1 MIVLWIV
8 FVFMSLTVACAQL
21 DEPPHKGEQPFVSAT
36 RASFTL
42 GERELKDG
50 RFVGLALSGGGSR
63 AAVFG
68 AAVLKELDRVGILS
82 QVDVLSAV
90 SGGALPAAYYAL
102 EGYRAI
108 SFADSLMERMG
119 YDVQREVVAR
129 TYAPHK
135 LLRYWLTNRIEAETV
150 IRVLDDELFHGATYA
165 DLNPAQPKLL
175 LNATDALTGEPF
187 VLSDE
192 NFAALHRPLAPFSI
206 ARAVYTSAAYPGLL
220 EPIALFDGADSAG
233 TPAPPAIIAYDG
245 GPADNLGLRTLMTV
259 LDQSLKDRLREDVF
273 PRGCWIISVD
283 ATGRFDN
290 VKHEPLSAATVLLK
304 SHRREVLELA
314 GIPADRQD
322 HTKFGAFRLGRR
334 GGDGSCRFWHL
345 ALRQLSDHDPV
356 GVRVTRIRT
365 NLGLERADQ
374 EALARAARILVDQ
387 ARTEATSQQEG
398 LGGFGAI
405 FEDHPTPR

>member
-1 MIVLWIV
+1 MIMLRIV
-8 FVFMSLTVACAQL
+8 FVLMSLSVGCAQL
-21 DEPPHKGEQPFVSAT
+21 DESPREREQAIVSQT
-36 RASFTL
+36 RANFTM
-42 GERELKDG
+42 GDRELKDG

-63 AAVFG
+63 SAVFG

-108 SFADSLMERMG
+108 SFVDSLMERMG
-119 YDVQREVVAR
+119 YDIQREVMAR

-135 LLRYWLTNRIEAETV
+135 LVRYWLTNRIDAETV

-175 LNATDALTGEPF
+175 LNATNALTGEPF

-192 NFAALHRPLAPFSI
+192 HFAALHRPLAPFSI

-220 EPIALFDGADSAG
+220 EPIALLDGTDSAG

-259 LDQSLKDRLREDVF
+259 LDRSLKDRLREDVF
-273 PRGCWIISVD
+273 PSGCWIISVD

-314 GIPADRQD
+314 GIPADQQD
-322 HTKFGAFRLGRR
+322 HTKFGTFRAGREP
-334 GGDGSCRFWHL
+334 GSGSCRFWHL
-345 ALRQLSDHDPV
+345 ALRQLSDRDAL

-365 NLGLERADQ
+365 NLGLERGDQ
-374 EALARAARILVDQ
+374 EDLARAARILVDQ
-387 ARTEATSQQEG
+387 ARTEATTQQN
-398 LGGFGAI
+398 GFGAL
-405 FEDHPTPR
+405 FENHPEPR

>member
-1 MIVLWIV
+1 MRRIV
-8 FVFMSLTVACAQL
+8 FVLISLTIACVQL
-21 DEPPHKGEQPFVSAT
+21 DEPPRERQRAVGAQT
-36 RASFTL
+36 RANFTM

-63 AAVFG
+63 SAVFG
-68 AAVLKELDRVGILS
+68 AAVLKELARVGILS

-108 SFADSLMERMG
+108 RFADSLMERMG
-119 YDVQREVVAR
+119 YDIQREVMAR

-135 LLRYWLTNRIEAETV
+135 LLRYWLTDRIEAETV

-165 DLNPAQPKLL
+165 DLNPTQPKLL
-175 LNATDALTGEPF
+175 LNATNALTGEPF

-192 NFAALHRPLAPFSI
+192 YFAPLHRPLASFSI

-220 EPIALFDGADSAG
+220 EPIALFDGADQAG
-233 TPAPPAIIAYDG
+233 TPALPAVIAYDG
-245 GPADNLGLRTLMTV
+245 GPADNLGVRTLMTV
-259 LDQSLKDRLREDVF
+259 LDLSLENRSREEVF
-273 PRGCWIISVD
+273 PRGCWIVSVD

-290 VKHEPLSAATVLLK
+290 LKHEPLTAATVLLK

-314 GIPADRQD
+314 GIPAGQQD
-322 HTKFGAFRLGRR
+322 HTKFGAFRT
-334 GGDGSCRFWHL
+334 GGKTGGGSCRFWHL
-345 ALRQLSDHDPV
+345 ALRQLSEHDTL
-356 GVRVTRIRT
+356 GGRVTRIKT

-374 EALARAARILVDQ
+374 EDLASAARILVDQ
-387 ARTEATSQQEG
+387 ARIEAMTQQQE
-398 LGGFGAI
+398 FGAL
-405 FEDHPTPR
+405 FGNHLEPR

>member
-1 MIVLWIV
+1 MRRIV
-8 FVFMSLTVACAQL
+8 FVLMSLGVACAQL
-21 DEPPHKGEQPFVSAT
+21 DEPPREREQAVVSQT
-36 RASFTL
+36 RANFIM
-42 GERELKDG
+42 GDRELKDG

-63 AAVFG
+63 SAVFG
-68 AAVLKELDRVGILS
+68 AAVLKELDRVGILQ

-108 SFADSLMERMG
+108 SFAESLMERMG
-119 YDVQREVVAR
+119 YDIQREVMAR

-135 LLRYWLTNRIEAETV
+135 LVRYWLTNRIEAETV

-175 LNATDALTGEPF
+175 LNATNALTGEPF

-192 NFAALHRPLAPFSI
+192 TFAALHRPLAPFSI
-206 ARAVYTSAAYPGLL
+206 ARAVYTSAAYPGVL

-233 TPAPPAIIAYDG
+233 TPATPAIIAYDG
-245 GPADNLGLRTLMTV
+245 GPADNLGVRTLMTV
-259 LDQSLKDRLREDVF
+259 LDRSLKSRSHEDAF

-290 VKHEPLSAATVLLK
+290 LKHEPLSAATVLLK

-314 GIPADRQD
+314 GIPAEQQD
-322 HTKFGAFRLGRR
+322 HTKFGSFRAGHEA
-334 GGDGSCRFWHL
+334 GGGSCRFWHL
-345 ALRQLSDHDPV
+345 ALRQLSDHDAL

-365 NLGLERADQ
+365 NLGLERGDQ
-374 EALARAARILVDQ
+374 EDLARAARILVDQ
-387 ARTEATSQQEG
+387 ARNEATTQQK
-398 LGGFGAI
+398 GFGAL
-405 FEDHPTPR
+405 FEDHVAPR